1 MGKALHAIALQG
13 MERSFLICRSF
24 QMLLNSTKC
33 KGAGNRWSP
42 CAVGFLHFV
51 ERRGTGRN
59 CGKWGK
65 EWGNYRGCFATYR
78 WAVLAKLSAQF
89 LPPMLRAICRQV
101 SSFSNLSTN
110 RVLIKSS
117 SMVSM

>member
-24 QMLLNSTKC
+24 QMPPNSTKC
-33 KGAGNRWSP
+33 GGAGNRRSP
-42 CAVGFLHFV
+42 CDVGFLHFV
-51 ERRGTGRN
+51 ERHGTGRN

-101 SSFSNLSTN
+101 SRFSNLSIN
-110 RVLIKSS
+110 KVLIKSS
-117 SMVSM
+117 SMASM